1 VQARARRDE
10 IAGEREGVLLVRVV
24 APPVQGRANEAVRKL
39 LARHLG
45 LSPGSI
51 AVVRGARSRDK
62 LVEVEGMD
70 TDALRGS
77 LGLTGSGGRAAQ
89 RQGRH

>member
-1 VQARARRDE
+1 MQARARRDE

-24 APPVQGRANEAVRKL
+24 APPVQGRANEAVRKI

-45 LSPGSI
+45 LPPGRI
-51 AVVRGARSRDK
+51 AVVRGARSREK

-70 TDALRGS
+70 TDALRRC
-77 LGLTGSGGRAAQ
+77 LGLGR
-89 RQGRH
+89 